1 MLYSTRADK
10 PLDALG
16 KLVALAALHRRAVV
30 VRKICQGSIP
40 RTHERI
46 RCRCF
51 VPCISKPPSRPG
63 GISKII
69 AYAAK
74 PIAFYRRGGQQG
86 GLGQICGKHRIIGGR
101 TCWYVRQRTAQTE
114 RQLAPVNRWCLL
126 VVAAA
131 PRLQI
136 LNSYQ
141 RFLATS
147 ATLAALEHGCA
158 ISQPAADRAWMNAK
172 GGGSFF
178 DGARLG
184 HDSTC
189 RRFDVF

>member
-16 KLVALAALHRRAVV
+16 KLVFATRRTLAAFSWRAVV

-51 VPCISKPPSRPG
+51 VPCIGKPPSRPCRLC
-63 GISKII
+63 KII

-74 PIAFYRRGGQQG
+74 PIAFYRPSGQQG
-86 GLGQICGKHRIIGGR
+86 GLWQIARKHRLDGGR
-101 TCWYVRQRTAQTE
+101 TCGYVREHTAQTE

-126 VVAAA
+126 VVAA
-131 PRLQI
+131 PPCLQI

-141 RFLATS
+141 RFL
-147 ATLAALEHGCA
+147 
-158 ISQPAADRAWMNAK
+158 
-172 GGGSFF
+172 
-178 DGARLG
+178 
-184 HDSTC
+184 
-189 RRFDVF
+189 